1 MMALVAPVAHWD
13 DAEPEV
19 GEVGHLGGTWSDL
32 GLAAGSVTLGV
43 NRIQVQP
50 GKWSTPA
57 HVELAEEEIHF
68 ILAGTGISWQEAE
81 TYEVGEGDCLLHL
94 VEEQTHT
101 LRAGPDGLDVLA
113 FGTRRPSGG
122 TYLPRAGVVRM
133 GPGNAVARDDKH
145 PWELEAEAGPPEVGD
160 PSERPQRIVALADVV
175 PEQYGAG
182 LVRELGLLTG
192 SVSTGI
198 SHVELSPGNEG
209 SPPHCHSA
217 EEELFVVLDGE
228 GVCLL
233 GDEEHS
239 IRRGSVVSRPPAT
252 GVPHSFRAGE
262 AGLTYLAY
270 GSREANDIVYYPR
283 TREVKLRGVG
293 VRFTVPES

>member
-68 ILAGTGISWQEAE
+68 ILGGTGISWQEAE